1 MEQSMSVVTL
11 VLVFLLAVVVS
22 VFVSR
27 LLKDIIPL
35 PLIQIALGAGLSL
48 YGFTVEFEPH
58 LFLFLFIPPLLF
70 LDGWRIPKEALFQEI
85 KPIMSL
91 AIGLV
96 VVTVIGM
103 GFFIHWLIPA
113 ISLAVAFALAAIL
126 SPTDPVSV
134 SAMTVNSPLPSRM
147 AHILEGES
155 LLNDATGLV
164 CFSFAVVAALTGT
177 FSLASAA
184 GQFVLVAFGG
194 ILIGLLVAWAIG
206 WLNQLLVK
214 RTGEEPAIQ
223 IMISLLMPF
232 TAYLLA
238 EHLHVSGILA
248 AVVAGIAMHYEKIAG
263 RMQAA
268 TRMQS
273 KAVWDTVQTALNG
286 MIFILLGEQLPGM
299 WTNMPAV
306 AEAAGASHPWML
318 FVYVA
323 IITVALAVLRFSW
336 VWISMTLTVFHKR
349 RRGKEA
355 DVMHIRM
362 MAVMATAGVRGAI
375 TLAGILTLPLLMPDG
390 SLFPN
395 RDVAIFLAMGV
406 ILCSLLIA
414 SIALP
419 ILTKGLVQDLPYD
432 NDEIRARLALNEAAM
447 AHLRELMNHPSDDMD
462 EIAMRTE
469 VGAQLLEIY
478 GRRLD
483 NSDETESDVY
493 DLHKMI
499 NMERE
504 MSKSAL
510 KAKRDALYQMRKSKN
525 INERVYHRLR
535 DELDLKEETL
545 NHHKNGK
552 H

>member
-1 MEQSMSVVTL
+1 MSVVTL

-206 WLNQLLVK
+206 WLNQFLVK

-299 WTNMPAV
+299 WTNMPEV

-323 IITVALAVLRFSW
+323 IITVALAILRFSW

-447 AHLRELMNHPSDDMD
+447 AHLRELMNHPSEDMD

-499 NMERE
+499 DMERE

>member
-1 MEQSMSVVTL
+1 MSVVTL

-206 WLNQLLVK
+206 WLNQFLVK

-299 WTNMPAV
+299 WTNMPEV
-306 AEAAGASHPWML
+306 AEAAGASLPWML

-323 IITVALAVLRFSW
+323 VITIALAILRFTW

-447 AHLRELMNHPSDDMD
+447 AHLRDLMNHPSEDVD

-483 NSDETESDVY
+483 NSDESESDVY
-493 DLHKMI
+493 DLHRMI
-499 NMERE
+499 EMERD

-510 KAKRDALYQMRKSKN
+510 KAKREALYLMRKNKN

-545 NHHKNGK
+545 NHHKKGK

>member
-1 MEQSMSVVTL
+1 MSVVTL

-113 ISLAVAFALAAIL
+113 ISLAVSFALAAIL

-447 AHLRELMNHPSDDMD
+447 AHLRELMNHPSDDVD

-469 VGAQLLEIY
+469 VGVQLLEIY

>member
-1 MEQSMSVVTL
+1 MSVVTL

-419 ILTKGLVQDLPYD
+419 ILTKGLIQDLPYD

-499 NMERE
+499 DMERE

>member
-1 MEQSMSVVTL
+1 MSVVTL

-184 GQFVLVAFGG
+184 GQFVLVALGG

-206 WLNQLLVK
+206 WLNQFLVK

-299 WTNMPAV
+299 WTNMPEV

-323 IITVALAVLRFSW
+323 VITVALAILRFSW
-336 VWISMTLTVFHKR
+336 VWISMTLTVFHNR
-349 RRGKEA
+349 RRGKES
-355 DVMHIRM
+355 DVVHIRM

-395 RDVAIFLAMGV
+395 RDLAIFLAMGV

-432 NDEIRARLALNEAAM
+432 NDEIRARLALNESAM
-447 AHLRELMNHPSDDMD
+447 AHLRELMNHPSEDMD

-499 NMERE
+499 EMERN

-510 KAKRDALYQMRKSKN
+510 KAKRDALYLMRKNKN

-545 NHHKNGK
+545 NHHKKAK

>member
-1 MEQSMSVVTL
+1 MSVVTL
-11 VLVFLLAVVVS
+11 VLVFLLAVIVS
-22 VFVSR
+22 VFISR

-184 GQFVLVAFGG
+184 GEFVFVAFGG
-194 ILIGLLVAWAIG
+194 ILIGLVVAWAIG
-206 WLNQLLVK
+206 WLNQFLVK

-299 WTNMPAV
+299 WTNMPEV
-306 AEAAGASHPWML
+306 AAAAGASHPWML

-323 IITVALAVLRFSW
+323 IITVALAILRFSW
-336 VWISMTLTVFHKR
+336 VWISMTLTVFHNR

-355 DVMHIRM
+355 DVVHIRM
-362 MAVMATAGVRGAI
+362 MAIMATAGVRGAI

-414 SIALP
+414 SIALR

-432 NDEIRARLALNEAAM
+432 NEVIRARLALNEAAM
-447 AHLRELMNHPSDDMD
+447 AHLRELMNHPSEDMD

-483 NSDETESDVY
+483 NTDETESDVY
-493 DLHKMI
+493 DLHRMI
-499 NMERE
+499 EMERQ
-504 MSKSAL
+504 MSNSAL
-510 KAKRDALYQMRKSKN
+510 KAKREALYLMRKNKN

-545 NHHKNGK
+545 NHHK
-552 H
+552 

>member
-1 MEQSMSVVTL
+1 MSVVTL

-268 TRMQS
+268 TRIQS

>member
-1 MEQSMSVVTL
+1 MSVVTL

-48 YGFTVEFEPH
+48 LGFTVEFEPH

-96 VVTVIGM
+96 VVTVVGM

-177 FSLASAA
+177 FSLVSAA
-184 GQFVLVAFGG
+184 GEFVFVAFGG

-206 WLNQLLVK
+206 WLNQFLVK

-238 EHLHVSGILA
+238 EHLNVSGILA

-299 WTNMPAV
+299 WTNMPQV
-306 AEAAGASHPWML
+306 AAAAGASHPWML

-323 IITVALAVLRFSW
+323 VITIALAILRFSW
-336 VWISMTLTVFHKR
+336 VWISMTLTVFHNR
-349 RRGKEA
+349 RRGKAE
-355 DVMHIRM
+355 DVVHIRM
-362 MAVMATAGVRGAI
+362 MAIMATAGVRGAI

-419 ILTKGLVQDLPYD
+419 ILTKGLIQDLPYD

-447 AHLRELMNHPSDDMD
+447 THLRELMNHPSEDID

-483 NSDETESDVY
+483 NTDETESDVF
-493 DLHKMI
+493 DLHRMI
-499 NMERE
+499 CIE
-504 MSKSAL
+504 
-510 KAKRDALYQMRKSKN
+510 
-525 INERVYHRLR
+525 
-535 DELDLKEETL
+535 
-545 NHHKNGK
+545 
-552 H
+552 

>member
-1 MEQSMSVVTL
+1 MSVVTL

-48 YGFTVEFEPH
+48 YDFTVEFEPH

-499 NMERE
+499 DMERE